1 MSDNRVTSVA
11 AQECLEM
18 ANRCLVESS
27 RTSDREAAD
36 KLRHLAHRCFKEAD
50 RHKDE

>member
-1 MSDNRVTSVA
+1 MSDNRVTSAA

-18 ANRCLVESS
+18 ANRCLIESS
-27 RTSDREAAD
+27 RTLDREAAGT
-36 KLRHLAHRCFKEAD
+36 LRHLARRYFKEAY